1 LSNIQENS
9 VTQLTSPLFTVFGL
23 VILALSL
30 KALMLGAATAATRG
44 RLKQFLNAEDAQW
57 LKGAHVNPDPEPV
70 ARIGR
75 AHRNDLE
82 NLLLF
87 AICGTFYVASGA
99 SQLAG
104 FAYCGLFLLAR
115 LLHTLAYLTGR
126 PLLRRNAYT
135 LGFLVIAA
143 MSVHAAVALIA
154 R

>member
-1 LSNIQENS
+1 M
-9 VTQLTSPLFTVFGL
+9 TQLAFEPPLFTVFGL
-23 VILALSL
+23 VVLVLGL
-30 KALMLGAATAATRG
+30 KALVLGATTAATRG

-57 LKGAHVNPDPEPV
+57 LKGVHVNPDPEPV

-87 AICGTFYVASGA
+87 ATAGALYVASGA

-104 FAYCGLFLLAR
+104 LVYCGLFLIAR
-115 LLHTLAYLTGR
+115 LLHTFAYLAAY
-126 PLLRRNAYT
+126 PQLRRNAYT
-135 LGFLVIAA
+135 VGFLVTAV
-143 MSVHAAVALIA
+143 MSVHAAIALVL

>member
-1 LSNIQENS
+1 MQFALDP
-9 VTQLTSPLFTVFGL
+9 PLFTVFGL
-23 VILALSL
+23 VVLVLGL
-30 KALMLGAATAATRG
+30 KALILGAATAATRG

-57 LKGAHVNPDPEPV
+57 LKGAHVNPDPEAV

-87 AICGTFYVASGA
+87 ATSGALYVASGA

-104 FAYCGLFLLAR
+104 FIYCALFLIAR
-115 LLHTLAYLTGR
+115 LLHTLAYLTAR
-126 PLLRRNAYT
+126 PQLRRNAYT
-135 LGFLVIAA
+135 IGFLVIVA
-143 MSVHAAVALIA
+143 MSIHAAVALVL